1 MKKRNITTTALLV
14 LAVTGIQA
22 QTARQAPR
30 LVVNIVIDQLTTDY
44 IEKAS
49 DYFGT
54 EGFKKLM
61 AQGVVYQNAQY
72 PFTPIDRA
80 SAVCS
85 VMTGTTPYYNGI
97 IGTQWLDRN
106 TLRLC
111 GCTDDNAYPG
121 IYTTDRTSPKNI
133 LTSTLT
139 DELKIATNGKG
150 IVYSISKQKDAA
162 ILSAGHAADGA
173 LWKDL
178 YNGSWCTST
187 YYMKSAPEWLTQYN
201 QQETVSKKNKTEFQE
216 ITELTNLAILCIERT
231 GMGVDNDTDML
242 NITLDA
248 STNTQQKKGVTW
260 EEEITK
266 TYINL
271 DRQIADLV
279 ATIENKVGSGNVVF
293 YITSTGYVDEPT
305 DAYEV
310 YRVPTGTFHINR
322 TANLLNMYLG
332 ALHGSEKYVEGCSR
346 NQIYLNTKLIEQ
358 KRLKYSDILNNSQSF
373 LLQCEGVRNAH
384 TSESLLKATNSE
396 TTKIRNGFS
405 PESSGNIVVEVAP
418 GWILVKDDT
427 QESYH
432 VDARVPH
439 FPIIIYG
446 QGIRAEKISTPVTT
460 DQIAPTIANHIH
472 IRAPNACSS
481 LPLR

>member
-14 LAVTGIQA
+14 IAATSIQA
-22 QTARQAPR
+22 QVARQVPR
-30 LVVNIVIDQLTTDY
+30 LVVNILIDQLTTDH
-44 IEKAS
+44 IEKTS

-61 AQGVVYQNAQY
+61 AQGIVYQNAQY
-72 PFTPIDRA
+72 PFTPVDRA

-106 TLRLC
+106 TLRLS
-111 GCTDDNAYPG
+111 GCADDNAYPG

-139 DELKIATNGKG
+139 DELKIATHGKG

-187 YYMKSAPEWLTQYN
+187 YYMKSAPEWLTAYN
-201 QQETVSKKNKTEFQE
+201 QQDAVLKKNKTEFQE
-216 ITELTNLAILCIERT
+216 ITELTNLAILCIEKT
-231 GMGVDNDTDML
+231 GMGTDNETDML

-248 STNTQQKKGVTW
+248 TTNTQLKKNTSW
-260 EEEITK
+260 EEELTK

-279 ATIENKVGSGNVVF
+279 ATIEKKVGIGNVVF

-305 DAYEV
+305 DEYV
-310 YRVPTGTFHINR
+310 SYNVPTGVIHINR

-332 ALHGSEKYVEGCSR
+332 ALYGSDKYVEGCSR

-358 KRLKYSDILNNSQSF
+358 KRLKYSGILNTSQSF

-396 TTKIRNGFS
+396 TIRIRNGFS
-405 PESSGNIVVEVAP
+405 PVASGNIIVEVAP
-418 GWILVKDDT
+418 GWNLVNDDT

-432 VDARVPH
+432 VDARVTH

-446 QGIRAEKISTPVTT
+446 HGVRAEKINTPVTT
-460 DQIAPTIANHIH
+460 DQIAPTIANDIH